1 MIIYHI
7 MQAGWNSEYY
17 TLFSALVLGFILLII
32 VCTLISIIFIYAQLC
47 QGNYVWWWKSFVI
60 SGSIAF
66 YVAVYSVF
74 YFFERVPTGR
84 FTSIILYYGSMF
96 FASLS
101 LFLITGSIGFLCTFV
116 FLKKIYSLI
125 KVD

>member
-60 SGSIAF
+60 SGSMLKNIDSNLG
-66 YVAVYSVF
+66 VSSSK
-74 YFFERVPTGR
+74 TIL
-84 FTSIILYYGSMF
+84 TSQR
-96 FASLS
+96 
-101 LFLITGSIGFLCTFV
+101 
-116 FLKKIYSLI
+116 
-125 KVD
+125 